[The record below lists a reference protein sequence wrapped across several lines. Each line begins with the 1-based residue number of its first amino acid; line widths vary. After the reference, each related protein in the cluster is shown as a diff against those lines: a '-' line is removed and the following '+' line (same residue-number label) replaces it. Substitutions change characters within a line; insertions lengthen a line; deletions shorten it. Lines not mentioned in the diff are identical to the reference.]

1 MADARHRRTPALVVE
16 LIVLALAS
24 GAFAQDAVRLCRGV
38 GTDDTLRAISSSLVP
53 AAKRLF
59 GLRMQSAQV
68 QGATVF
74 RCAEGRVLL
83 CTWGADLPCGKAN
96 TQRRLPGAEAWCRDH
111 LDMIPT
117 FATGSD
123 TIYRWRCAGGVPE
136 IVGQAADTDARGFVA
151 RYWKPLNE

>member
-1 MADARHRRTPALVVE
+1 MAEARHRRNPALVGE
-16 LIVLALAS
+16 LIAVALAS
-24 GAFAQDAVRLCRGV
+24 GASAQDAVRLCRGV

-96 TQRRLPGAEAWCRDH
+96 TQHRLPGAEAWCRDH

-117 FATGSD
+117 FPTGSD
-123 TIYRWRCAGGVPE
+123 TVYPCPSPAGVPA
-136 IVGQAADTDARGFVA
+136 IFLQPPDPHPPRF
-151 RYWKPLNE
+151 LS